1 MKIAAFFVAT
11 ALLAQS
17 PAFEAA
23 AIKPADPAS
32 RGMGINVQKA
42 RIRVMNAPLKFC
54 VEVAWGVKD
63 FQVSGANGWMDTE
76 HFDIDAVA
84 AMPFEKGEMQA
95 MLQTLLV
102 ERFALKTHKETQEK
116 QGYALVVGKN
126 GPKLPPAEDDRSIM
140 FSRTPTGDAT
150 LSAKSVTMAQL
161 ASALSSN
168 LGSIVV
174 DRTGLEGQFNAS
186 LQWTPDPSMRPL
198 IGKNGEPAPPPPSD
212 ATPGPSIFS
221 ALQEKLG
228 LKLESHKVPVEVIVV
243 EHAEHPTAN

>member
-1 MKIAAFFVAT
+1 MRFAIFLVAGAVFGQT
-11 ALLAQS
+11 T
-17 PAFEAA
+17 FEAA
-23 AIKPADPAS
+23 AIKPADPAH
-32 RGMGINVQKA
+32 RGMGINVDHA
-42 RIRVMNAPLKFC
+42 RIRVINAPLKFC
-54 VEVAWGVKD
+54 VEVAWNVKD
-63 FQVSGANGWMDTE
+63 FQVSGANGWMETE
-76 HFDIDAVA
+76 RFDINAMA
-84 AMPFEKGEMQA
+84 AKPLEKGEMET
-95 MLQTLLV
+95 MLQALLI

-116 QGYALVVGKN
+116 QGYALVVAKN
-126 GPKLPPAEDDRSIM
+126 GPKMPPAEDDRSIM

-186 LQWTPDPSMRPL
+186 LQWTPDPSARPL

-228 LKLESHKVPVEVIVV
+228 LKLESHKVPVEVVVV